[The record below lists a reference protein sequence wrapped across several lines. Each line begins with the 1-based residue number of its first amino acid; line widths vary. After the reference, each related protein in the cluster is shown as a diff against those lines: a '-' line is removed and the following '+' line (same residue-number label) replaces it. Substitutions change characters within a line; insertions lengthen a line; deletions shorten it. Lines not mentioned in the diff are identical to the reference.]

1 MSYRNV
7 STRTYEFLTF
17 RFSVNYACEIY
28 LTALQ
33 VCFVVVFLAR
43 WRKLLTISPL
53 YSETIICKGW
63 ETIVVLWN
71 VIHVHAVS
79 LHFCLNMF
87 SLDLAFK
94 FPSSLVALLVEVH
107 LGLHC
112 EFPAWPIDLRARCD
126 FPFDAVVLW
135 FSERERYGSST
146 IRKSRRSWDVI
157 DIAVEAR
164 RR

>member
-1 MSYRNV
+1 MHAKFILPHSR
-7 STRTYEFLTF
+7 
-17 RFSVNYACEIY
+17 SV
-28 LTALQ
+28 LLL
-33 VCFVVVFLAR
+33 FFLAR

-79 LHFCLNMF
+79 LHFCLNVF

-94 FPSSLVALLVEVH
+94 FPSSLVAPLVEVH

-112 EFPAWPIDLRARCD
+112 EFPAWQMDLNLPLVAAPIDLSARCV
-126 FPFDAVVLW
+126 FPFDAVVFW
-135 FSERERYGSST
+135 FSERERYGSSA
-146 IRKSRRSWDVI
+146 IWKSRRSWDVL